1 MSVNRDFYLARV
13 ESCMVDAD
21 AAQLDN
27 VRDRFLRSA
36 AAWQSMADRV
46 TRTEQER
53 AQRDS
58 DKLAEQGVSALQPS

>member
-13 ESCMVDAD
+13 ESCMIDAA

-58 DKLAEQGVSALQPS
+58 DKLAEQGVAALQPS